1 MELYHPFSNIIIF
14 IVSFL
19 FLLVLLKI
27 VKRWSYNNFMINLL
41 PPGPWTLPLIG
52 NIHQVISRSLPH
64 HRFKILADKYG
75 PLMHLKLGEV
85 PYLIVTSPTMAKEI
99 MKTHD
104 LNFCDRPNLLL
115 STIFTYNATDI
126 VFSTYGEHWRKLRK
140 ICVEQLLSV
149 KRVESFRF
157 IREEEVSDL
166 VKSIFVSEG
175 LIVNLT
181 QKISSLTYGIVARTA
196 FGKKSKHQQAFK
208 SAIEQV
214 LSLLGGICI
223 SDLYPSI
230 KILPKMSRAK
240 TKLEKLHRQL
250 DMILQDIIDGHKSSH
265 SEVCKDEEDLVD
277 ALIKIQQENDYS
289 QSQNPLTDDNIK
301 SIIQDMFAAGS
312 ETSSGVVLW
321 AISEMI
327 KNPKVMEAAQVE
339 VRRVFDKKGYV
350 DETELHQLIYLKNVI
365 KETLRLHPSVPLLVP
380 RESREKCQ
388 VNGYE
393 IPAKTRI
400 VVNVWAIGRDQRY
413 WVEAESFK
421 PSRFVNNPIDFK
433 GTNFEY
439 IPFGAGRRICPG
451 IAFGLPNIELPL
463 AQLLYHFDWKLP
475 NKMKNEDLDM
485 TESFGITLRRKN
497 DLCLI
502 PFTRRP

>member
-1 MELYHPFSNIIIF
+1 MN
-14 IVSFL
+14 
-19 FLLVLLKI
+19 
-27 VKRWSYNNFMINLL
+27 NLL

-64 HRFKILADKYG
+64 HRFKTLADKYG

-126 VFSTYGEHWRKLRK
+126 VFSTYGEHWRRLRK

-157 IREEEVSDL
+157 IREEEVLDL
-166 VKSIFVSEG
+166 VKSIFLSEG
-175 LIVNLT
+175 SIVNLT
-181 QKISSLTYGIVARTA
+181 QKTGSLTYGIVARAA
-196 FGKKSKHQQAFK
+196 FGKKSKHQQDFK

-265 SEVCKDEEDLVD
+265 SEVCKDEDLVD
-277 ALIKIQQENDYS
+277 ALIKIQQENDS
-289 QSQNPLTDDNIK
+289 SQNPLTDDNIK
-301 SIIQDMFAAGS
+301 SI
-312 ETSSGVVLW
+312 V
-321 AISEMI
+321 
-327 KNPKVMEAAQVE
+327 QVS
-339 VRRVFDKKGYV
+339 
-350 DETELHQLIYLKNVI
+350 LQ
-365 KETLRLHPSVPLLVP
+365 
-380 RESREKCQ
+380 
-388 VNGYE
+388 
-393 IPAKTRI
+393 
-400 VVNVWAIGRDQRY
+400 
-413 WVEAESFK
+413 
-421 PSRFVNNPIDFK
+421 
-433 GTNFEY
+433 
-439 IPFGAGRRICPG
+439 
-451 IAFGLPNIELPL
+451 PNI
-463 AQLLYHFDWKLP
+463 HV
-475 NKMKNEDLDM
+475 
-485 TESFGITLRRKN
+485 TI
-497 DLCLI
+497 
-502 PFTRRP
+502 